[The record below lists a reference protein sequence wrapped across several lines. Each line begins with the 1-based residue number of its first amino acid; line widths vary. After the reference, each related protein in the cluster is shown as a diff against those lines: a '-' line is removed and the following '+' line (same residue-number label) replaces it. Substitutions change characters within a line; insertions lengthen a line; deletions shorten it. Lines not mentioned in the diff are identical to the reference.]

1 MSATAIPI
9 TRAPTA
15 RGGVSAA
22 ERKVRVELAA
32 AYRAVHLWGWS
43 ALIFNHITARVP
55 GDEEH
60 FLINNYGLMY
70 DEVRASN
77 LVKVDLAGNIVE
89 GPPDAHVN
97 LAGYVI
103 HSAVHAARQD
113 VACVAHT
120 HTPAGVGV
128 SAMEEGLLPLSLEST
143 LLARRV
149 GYHDFEGITV
159 NEQEKPRLVANL
171 GDKIGLILRN
181 HGLLTVGRSV
191 GEAMTRLWTLE
202 RACQMQVAALSSGKV
217 RRVGAEV
224 QERILAQMA
233 KFDARAED
241 GERPFAA
248 IMRQLDRTDPSYRS

>member
-9 TRAPTA
+9 TAGRV
-15 RGGVSAA
+15 GAA
-22 ERKVRVELAA
+22 EQKVRIELAA
-32 AYRAVHLWGWS
+32 AYRAVHLWGWTS
-43 ALIFNHITARVP
+43 LIFNHITARVP
-55 GDEEH
+55 GEKEH

-70 DEVRASN
+70 DEVTASN
-77 LVKVDLAGNIVE
+77 LVKVDLAGNIIE
-89 GPPDAHVN
+89 GPPGAEVN

-103 HSAVHAARQD
+103 HSAVHAARAD

-143 LLARRV
+143 LLARRI

-159 NEQEKPRLVANL
+159 DDEEKPRLVADL

-191 GEAMTRLWTLE
+191 GEAISRLWTLE
-202 RACQMQVAALSSGKV
+202 RACQMQVAALAGGKA
-217 RRVGAEV
+217 RRVGPEV
-224 QERILAQMA
+224 EARILAQMK
-233 KFDARAED
+233 KFDERAED

-248 IMRQLDRTDPSYRS
+248 IMRQLDRIDPSYRN

>member
-1 MSATAIPI
+1 MSATAIAI
-9 TRAPTA
+9 T

-22 ERKVRVELAA
+22 EWKVRVELAA
-32 AYRAVHLWGWS
+32 AYRAIHHWGWTS
-43 ALIFNHITARVP
+43 LIYNHITARVP
-55 GDEEH
+55 GDKEH

-70 DEVRASN
+70 DEVTASN
-77 LVKVDLAGNIVE
+77 LVKVDLAGNIVD
-89 GPPDAHVN
+89 GPPEARVN

-103 HSAVHAARQD
+103 HSAVHAARAD

-143 LLARRV
+143 LLAHRL

-159 NEQEKPRLVANL
+159 NDEEKPRLVANL

-181 HGLLTVGRSV
+181 HGLLAVGRSV
-191 GEAMTRLWTLE
+191 GEAISRLWMLE
-202 RACQMQVAALSSGKV
+202 RSCQMQVAALSGGRV
-217 RRVGAEV
+217 RRVGPDV
-224 QERILAQMA
+224 QERIVAQMR
-233 KFDARAED
+233 KFDERAED

-248 IMRQLDRTDPSYRS
+248 IMRLLDRTDPSYRT